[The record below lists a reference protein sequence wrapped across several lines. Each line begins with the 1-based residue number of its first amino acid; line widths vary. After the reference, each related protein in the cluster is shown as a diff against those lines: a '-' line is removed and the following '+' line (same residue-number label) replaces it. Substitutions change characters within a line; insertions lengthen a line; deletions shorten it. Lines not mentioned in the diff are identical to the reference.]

1 MRHNSHQRPGGGRP
15 KYAYRSHG
23 RGNQRRR
30 HTKPGKKYI
39 DPKRF
44 IKPASTEAAEAYEPV
59 NTFADFQ
66 LHPHVHQ
73 SIQARGFDVPSPIQ
87 DQAIPAALEG
97 KDVVGVAN
105 TGTGKTA
112 AFLLPLISKLLHN
125 PTQQVLIM
133 APTREL
139 ALQIENEFILFAKGM
154 RLYSALC
161 IGGTPIAKQIGQL
174 NRNPHLIIGTPGR
187 LKDLIERRKLKL
199 DRCHSVVLDEVD
211 RMVDM
216 GFINDMKRILQEL
229 PRERQS
235 LFMTATVPKSV
246 EAIMHSFLSEPITI
260 TVKTGDTAENVEQ
273 DVVRMQKGESK
284 IDKLHSLLAQN
295 ELEKVLVFG
304 ETKQGVERLSR
315 DLNNRG
321 IISVSIHGDK
331 TQSQRQRALSQFR
344 DNHAEVMIATDVAAR
359 GLDIDNITHVI
370 NYDTPQ
376 NYEDYTHRVGRAG
389 RAGKRGYALTFV
401 S

>member
-1 MRHNSHQRPGGGRP
+1 MRHNSHQRSGGGRP
-15 KYAYRSHG
+15 KYAYRSNG
-23 RGNQRRR
+23 RGNQRRKS
-30 HTKPGKKYI
+30 TPGKKYI
-39 DPKRF
+39 DPKLF
-44 IKPASTEAAEAYEPV
+44 IKQATTQAAEAYEPV
-59 NTFADFQ
+59 NAFADFD
-66 LHPHVHQ
+66 LHPDVHQ
-73 SIQARGFDVPSPIQ
+73 SVQARGFEFPSPIQ
-87 DQAIPAALEG
+87 DQAIPIALEG

-125 PTQQVLIM
+125 PKQQVLIM

-139 ALQIENEFILFAKGM
+139 ALQIDNEFKEFAKGM

-161 IGGTPIAKQIGQL
+161 IGGTPIGKQIGQL
-174 NRNPHLIIGTPGR
+174 NRNPHIIIGTPGR
-187 LKDLIERRKLKL
+187 LKDLIERRKLRL
-199 DRCHSVVLDEVD
+199 ERCHSVVLDEVD

-246 EAIMHSFLSEPITI
+246 ETIMHSFLNDPITV

-273 DVVRMQKGESK
+273 DVIRVKSGESK
-284 IDKLHSLLAQN
+284 IDKLHDLLTQN

-304 ETKQGVERLSR
+304 ETKRGVEKLSR

-321 IISVSIHGDK
+321 VVSVSIHGDK
-331 TQSQRQRALSQFR
+331 TQSQRQRALGQFR
-344 DNHAEVMIATDVAAR
+344 DNHAEVMVATDVAAR

-389 RAGKRGYALTFV
+389 RAGKRGHALTFV
-401 S
+401 Q